1 MDWHLFKKEMPMKS
15 VNQTETKP
23 KSHRPE
29 YQPTDPL
36 LTAREAAKERGQA
49 VSTFWRDTRRGGLV
63 PTPYYI
69 GPKSPRWRLSEIRA
83 SVEATRKA
91 SGAKNIFTAQ

>member
-1 MDWHLFKKEMPMKS
+1 MKS
-15 VNQTETKP
+15 AKQAETKS
-23 KSHRPE
+23 KSRRPE

-83 SVEATRKA
+83 SIEATRKA
-91 SGAKNIFTAQ
+91 SGKHKIVTAK